1 MRAFLTVFIPLLLP
15 SLGYWIYLSIRQK
28 QGLPFREISW
38 TALIVAGVALAAIAL
53 SILWYADS
61 APTDGHYVPPTVVDG
76 VVVPGHFEPAEGN
89 SQ

>member
-15 SLGYWIYLSIRQK
+15 SFAYWLYLSIRQK

-38 TALIVAGVALAAIAL
+38 IWPIVAGVVLATIAL
-53 SILWYADS
+53 GIIWYADS
-61 APTDGHYVPPTVVDG
+61 APVSGRYVPPQVIG
-76 VVVPGHFEPAEGN
+76 GEVVPGHFEPAEES